1 MTTEKTATELE
12 AMLMERLRE
21 NPSCAALYRVV
32 VTPVGN
38 HGAWT
43 ARAETKMGIHI
54 MYECARAMNEIAKA
68 LGRDYHLRYDVDSPP
83 RR

>member
-43 ARAETKMGIHI
+43 ARAETQMGIHV
-54 MYECARAMNEIAKA
+54 MYECAREMNEVAKA
-68 LGRDYHLRYDVDSPP
+68 LSRDYDLQCDGQHQ
-83 RR
+83 